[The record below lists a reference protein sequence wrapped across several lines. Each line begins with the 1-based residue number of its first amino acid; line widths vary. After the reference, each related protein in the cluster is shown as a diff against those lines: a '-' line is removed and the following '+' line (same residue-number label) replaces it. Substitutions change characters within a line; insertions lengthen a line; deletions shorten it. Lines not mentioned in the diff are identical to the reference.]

1 MKNKCSCGIAFFE
14 EYGNFLDRERN
25 IMTERQLEYTNN
37 PKRDLPGGVLNSPVC
52 SKCHHFITDDE
63 RNTIEGEQVCSNCYY
78 GALGEEVER
87 YPIGGHQVPQGS
99 S

>member
-1 MKNKCSCGIAFFE
+1 
-14 EYGNFLDRERN
+14 
-25 IMTERQLEYTNN
+25 MTERQLEYTNN